1 MNSTINVN
9 YTWDREAVLAKGA
22 DQVHLLVEW
31 GCGAI
36 PKRKSVVKPKLVG
49 FDLQLRIIPE
59 SGVRVIH
66 KSGPKIN
73 PKQAGYEQETVFH
86 CGHMFNGKHK
96 HAIFLFFFDKHNSG
110 KQPVATLEWSWHKP
124 LTGKRVVVRSERI
137 YIQFTYHLGLLRLPA
152 DPRVEKFMKLS
163 ESSYVLK
170 KTLRFYEKGKRDEG
184 SWMLRRRA
192 DMLLLMAARTGDLDY
207 LHEAEM
213 FLGLQRQWD
222 ETYERNIKHSS

>member
-36 PKRKSVVKPKLVG
+36 PKRKAAVKPKLVG

-59 SGVRVIH
+59 NGVRVIH
-66 KSGPKIN
+66 KSGPQIKL
-73 PKQAGYEQETVFH
+73 KKADYEQETVFH
-86 CGHMFNGKHK
+86 CGHLFNGKLR
-96 HAIFLFFFDKHNSG
+96 HAIFVFSFDKHNSG
-110 KQPVATLEWSWHKP
+110 KQPVATMEWSWHKP
-124 LTGKRVVVRSERI
+124 LAEKRVVVRSERI
-137 YIQFTYHLGLLRLPA
+137 YIQFTYHMGLLRLPA
-152 DPRVEKFMKLS
+152 DPRVEKFVRLD

-170 KTLRFYEKGKRDEG
+170 KALRFYEKGKKDDG
-184 SWMLRRRA
+184 SWMLRRYA

-222 ETYERNIKHSS
+222 ETYKKSFKHSS